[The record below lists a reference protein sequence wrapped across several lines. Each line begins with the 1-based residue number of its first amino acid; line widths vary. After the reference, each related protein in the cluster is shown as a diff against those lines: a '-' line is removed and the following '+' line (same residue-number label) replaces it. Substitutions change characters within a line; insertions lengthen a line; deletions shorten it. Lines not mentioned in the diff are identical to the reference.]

1 MTPGAPAFFVLAGQI
16 HWLLIFSDEAR
27 LSSRNA
33 VESSPSMATTE
44 STSGFDLI
52 VCACGE
58 QEYTARDAI
67 DAAIFRGELGVKWKE
82 FLDEVEAEKRADELD
97 LDLDE
102 SAISSAAEAFR
113 YEYDLIT
120 AEETE
125 AWLANRGLT
134 FEDFSDYFTRQ
145 YYATAIRESVVPD
158 EVEYQFASSDLRRS
172 FLTELIL
179 SGDLDRITNDL
190 MARLAARC
198 AGEEPAPEAIAAE
211 ERKFLNRNSV
221 NPAQRANWLKK
232 LGRDSKWLDEMLA
245 IEAAYRTHCERL
257 LVPEA
262 RQHELMSLRLPLTR
276 FEIEVI
282 ELESQDA
289 AREAL
294 FCVQQDGMSME
305 EVATEGRYPYRRSHV
320 LLEDL
325 PVDAQ
330 QRFLS
335 VSVGNVLEPTARGDG
350 FELCR
355 VVSKIEPQ
363 ADDPTVKSRI
373 DQRLLDR
380 HFSELMSK
388 YTQGRLGAVS
398 PAKE

>member
-1 MTPGAPAFFVLAGQI
+1 
-16 HWLLIFSDEAR
+16 
-27 LSSRNA
+27 
-33 VESSPSMATTE
+33 MATTE

-52 VCACGE
+52 VCACRE
-58 QEYTARDAI
+58 KEYTARDAI

-82 FLDEVEAEKRADELD
+82 FLDEVEAENRAEELD

-102 SAISSAAEAFR
+102 SSISSAAEAFR

-134 FEDFSDYFTRQ
+134 FDDFSDYFTRQ
-145 YYATAIRESVVPD
+145 YYATAIREKIVPD
-158 EVEYQFASSDLRRS
+158 EVEYQCASPDLRRS

-179 SGDLDRITNDL
+179 SGDLDQLTTDL
-190 MARLAARC
+190 MARLAAHC
-198 AGEEPAPEAIAAE
+198 AGQEPTPEAIAAE
-211 ERKFLNRNSV
+211 ERKFLHRNRIKS
-221 NPAQRANWLKK
+221 AQRASWLEK
-232 LGRDSKWLDEMLA
+232 LGRDSKWLDEILA
-245 IEAAYRTHCERL
+245 IEVAYGTHCDRL

-262 RQHELMSLRLPLTR
+262 RRHELMALRLPLTQ

-282 ELESQDA
+282 ELESHDA

-305 EVATEGRYPYRRSHV
+305 EVAAEGHYHYRRSDL

-325 PVDAQ
+325 PLDAQ

-335 VSVGNVLEPTARGDG
+335 TSAGDVLEPIARGDG

-355 VVSKIEPQ
+355 VVNKIEPH
-363 ADDPTVKSRI
+363 ADDPAVKSRI
-373 DQRLLDR
+373 DQRLLNR

-388 YTQGRLGAVS
+388 YTQRRLGAVS

>member
-1 MTPGAPAFFVLAGQI
+1 M
-16 HWLLIFSDEAR
+16 
-27 LSSRNA
+27 
-33 VESSPSMATTE
+33 
-44 STSGFDLI
+44 
-52 VCACGE
+52 CACRAK
-58 QEYTARDAI
+58 EYTARDAI

-102 SAISSAAEAFR
+102 SAISSAVEAFR

-134 FEDFSDYFTRQ
+134 FDDFSDYFTRQ
-145 YYATAIRESVVPD
+145 CYATAIREKIVSD
-158 EVEYQFASSDLRRS
+158 EMEYQCASPDLRRS

-179 SGDLDRITNDL
+179 SGDLDRMTSDL

-198 AGEEPAPEAIAAE
+198 AGDEPTPDAIAAE
-211 ERKFLNRNSV
+211 ERKFLHRNRIKS
-221 NPAQRANWLKK
+221 AQRTDWLEK
-232 LGRDSKWLDEMLA
+232 LGRDSKWLDEMLV
-245 IEAAYRTHCERL
+245 IEAAYRTHCDRL

-262 RQHELMSLRLPLTR
+262 RQHELMALRLPLTQ

-282 ELESQDA
+282 ELESRDA
-289 AREAL
+289 AKEAL
-294 FCVQQDGMSME
+294 FCVRQDGMSME
-305 EVATEGRYPYRRSHV
+305 EVATEGRYPYRRSDF
-320 LLEDL
+320 LLEDV

-335 VSVGNVLEPTARGDG
+335 VSAGNVLEPIARGDG

-363 ADDPTVKSRI
+363 ADDPSVQSRI
-373 DQRLLDR
+373 DGRLLDR

-388 YTQGRLGAVS
+388 YTQRRLGGVS

>member
-1 MTPGAPAFFVLAGQI
+1 
-16 HWLLIFSDEAR
+16 
-27 LSSRNA
+27 
-33 VESSPSMATTE
+33 MATTE
-44 STSGFDLI
+44 STPGFDLI
-52 VCACGE
+52 VCACRE
-58 QEYTARDAI
+58 REYTARDAI
-67 DAAIFRGELGVKWKE
+67 DAAIFRGELGVTWKE

-102 SAISSAAEAFR
+102 SAISSAADAFR

-134 FEDFSDYFTRQ
+134 FDDFSDYFTRQ
-145 YYATAIRESVVPD
+145 YYATAIREKIVPD
-158 EVEYQFASSDLRRS
+158 KVEYQCASSDLRRW

-179 SGDLDRITNDL
+179 SGDLDRLTTDL
-190 MARLAARC
+190 IARLAARC
-198 AGEEPAPEAIAAE
+198 AGQEPTPEAIEAE
-211 ERKFLNRNSV
+211 ERTFLHRNGI
-221 NPAQRANWLKK
+221 NTAQRANWLEK

-245 IEAAYRTHCERL
+245 IEAAYRTHCDRL
-257 LVPEA
+257 LVPQA
-262 RQHELMSLRLPLTR
+262 RQHELMALRLPLTR
-276 FEIEVI
+276 FETEVI
-282 ELESQDA
+282 ELESRDA
-289 AREAL
+289 AKEAL

-305 EVATEGRYPYRRSHV
+305 EVATEGGYPYRRSEF

-335 VSVGNVLEPTARGDG
+335 ISAGGVLEPSARGDG

-355 VVSKIEPQ
+355 VVNKIEPH

-373 DQRLLDR
+373 DKRLLDR
-380 HFSELMSK
+380 HFSELTSK
-388 YTQGRLGAVS
+388 YTQRRLGAAS
-398 PAKE
+398 PARE

>member
-1 MTPGAPAFFVLAGQI
+1 M
-16 HWLLIFSDEAR
+16 S
-27 LSSRNA
+27 
-33 VESSPSMATTE
+33 
-44 STSGFDLI
+44 STSVSRHDLI
-52 VCACGE
+52 VCACGN
-58 QEYTARDAI
+58 QEYTARDSI

-102 SAISSAAEAFR
+102 SAIASAAEAFR

-120 AEETE
+120 TEETE
-125 AWLANRGLT
+125 AWLAKRGLN
-134 FEDFSDYFTRQ
+134 FDDFSEYFTRQ
-145 YYATAIRESVVPD
+145 YCATAIRESVVPD
-158 EVEYQFASSDLRRS
+158 PVEYQCASSDLRRS

-179 SGDLDRITNDL
+179 SGDLDRITTDL

-198 AGEEPAPEAIAAE
+198 AGQEATPETIAAE
-211 ERKFLNRNSV
+211 ERKFLHRNSI
-221 NPAQRANWLKK
+221 NLAQRANWLKK
-232 LGRDSKWLDEMLA
+232 LERDSKWLDEMLA
-245 IEAAYRTHCERL
+245 IEAAYRTHCDRL

-262 RQHELMSLRLPLTR
+262 RQHELMALRLPLTR

-282 ELESQDA
+282 ELESSDA
-289 AREAL
+289 AKEAL
-294 FCVQQDGMSME
+294 FCVQHDGMSME
-305 EVATEGRYPYRRSHV
+305 EVATEGRYPYRRSHF

-335 VSVGNVLEPTARGDG
+335 VSAGNVLEPIARADG
-350 FELCR
+350 FEVWR
-355 VVSKIEPQ
+355 VVKKIEPQ
-363 ADDPTVKSRI
+363 PDDPAVKLRI

-388 YTQGRLGAVS
+388 YTQRRLGGVS
-398 PAKE
+398 PAKG

>member
-1 MTPGAPAFFVLAGQI
+1 
-16 HWLLIFSDEAR
+16 
-27 LSSRNA
+27 
-33 VESSPSMATTE
+33 MATEE

-52 VCACGE
+52 VCTCRE
-58 QEYTARDAI
+58 KEYTARDAI

-82 FLDEVEAEKRADELD
+82 FLDEVEAEKRADELE

-125 AWLANRGLT
+125 TWLANRGLT
-134 FEDFSDYFTRQ
+134 FDDFSDYFARQ
-145 YYATAIRESVVPD
+145 YCATAIREKIVPD
-158 EVEYQFASSDLRRS
+158 EVEYESASSDLRRS
-172 FLTELIL
+172 FLTALIL
-179 SGDLDRITNDL
+179 SGDLDRMTSDL

-198 AGEEPAPEAIAAE
+198 AGEEPTPAAIAVE
-211 ERKFLNRNSV
+211 ERKFLDRNSI
-221 NPAQRANWLKK
+221 NPPQRANWLKK
-232 LGRDSKWLDEMLA
+232 LARDSKWLDEMLA
-245 IEAAYRTHCERL
+245 IEAAYRTHCDML
-257 LVPEA
+257 LVPEG
-262 RQHELMSLRLPLTR
+262 RQHELMALRLPLTQ

-282 ELESQDA
+282 ELESHDA
-289 AREAL
+289 AKEAL

-305 EVATEGRYPYRRSHV
+305 EVATEGGYPYRRSQF

-330 QRFLS
+330 QRFIS
-335 VSVGNVLEPTARGDG
+335 VSAGNVLEPIARGDG

-355 VVSKIEPQ
+355 VVNKIEPH

-373 DQRLLDR
+373 DQRLLSR
-380 HFSELMSK
+380 HFSELVSK
-388 YTQGRLGAVS
+388 YTQMRPGAVP

>member
-1 MTPGAPAFFVLAGQI
+1 MEL
-16 HWLLIFSDEAR
+16 
-27 LSSRNA
+27 
-33 VESSPSMATTE
+33 TE
-44 STSGFDLI
+44 STSGLDLV
-52 VCACGE
+52 VCACGA

-67 DAAIFRGELGVKWKE
+67 DAAIFRGELDVKWKE
-82 FLDEVEAEKRADELD
+82 FLHQVAAERRADELD
-97 LDLDE
+97 VEPDE
-102 SAISSAAEAFR
+102 SAISGAAEAFR

-125 AWLANRGLT
+125 AWLANRSLT
-134 FEDFSDYFTRQ
+134 FDDFSDYFTRQ
-145 YYATAIRESVVPD
+145 YFATAIREKVAPD
-158 EVEYQFASSDLRRS
+158 EVEYQCASVDLRRS

-179 SGDLDRITNDL
+179 SGDLDRITTDL

-198 AGEEPAPEAIAAE
+198 AGQEPAPEAIAAE
-211 ERKFLNRNSV
+211 ERKFLHRNSI

-245 IEAAYRTHCERL
+245 IEAAYRTHCDRL

-262 RQHELMSLRLPLTR
+262 RQHELMALRLPLTR
-276 FEIEVI
+276 FEIEAI
-282 ELESQDA
+282 ELESHDA
-289 AREAL
+289 AKEAL

-305 EVATEGRYPYRRSHV
+305 EVATEGRYPYRRSEF
-320 LLEDL
+320 LLQDL
-325 PVDAQ
+325 PVDSH

-335 VSVGNVLEPTARGDG
+335 VSAGNVLEPIARGDG

-355 VVSKIEPQ
+355 IISKTEPH
-363 ADDPTVKSRI
+363 ADDQTVRSRI

-388 YTQGRLGAVS
+388 YTQRQLGGVS
-398 PAKE
+398 TPKE

>member
-1 MTPGAPAFFVLAGQI
+1 
-16 HWLLIFSDEAR
+16 
-27 LSSRNA
+27 
-33 VESSPSMATTE
+33 MASTE
-44 STSGFDLI
+44 STSGFDLV
-52 VCACGE
+52 VCACRAK
-58 QEYTARDAI
+58 EYTARDAI

-82 FLDEVEAEKRADELD
+82 FLDEVEAEKRADKLD

-102 SAISSAAEAFR
+102 AAISSAAEAFR

-120 AEETE
+120 TEETQ

-134 FEDFSDYFTRQ
+134 FDDFSDYFTRQ
-145 YYATAIRESVVPD
+145 CYATAIREKIVSD
-158 EVEYQFASSDLRRS
+158 EMEYQCASPDLRRS

-179 SGDLDRITNDL
+179 SGDLDRMTSDL

-198 AGEEPAPEAIAAE
+198 AGDEPTPDAIAAE
-211 ERKFLNRNSV
+211 ERKFLHRNRIKS
-221 NPAQRANWLKK
+221 AQRTDWLEK
-232 LGRDSKWLDEMLA
+232 LGRDSKWLDEMLV
-245 IEAAYRTHCERL
+245 IEAAYRTHCDRL

-262 RQHELMSLRLPLTR
+262 RQHELMALRLPLTQ

-282 ELESQDA
+282 ELESRDA
-289 AREAL
+289 AKEAL
-294 FCVQQDGMSME
+294 FCVRQDGMSME
-305 EVATEGRYPYRRSHV
+305 EVATEGRYPYRRSDF
-320 LLEDL
+320 LLEDV

-335 VSVGNVLEPTARGDG
+335 VSAGNVLEPIARGDG

-363 ADDPTVKSRI
+363 ADDPSVQSRI
-373 DQRLLDR
+373 DGRLLDR

-388 YTQGRLGAVS
+388 YTQRRLGGVS
-398 PAKE
+398 TPKE

>member
-1 MTPGAPAFFVLAGQI
+1 
-16 HWLLIFSDEAR
+16 
-27 LSSRNA
+27 
-33 VESSPSMATTE
+33 MASTE
-44 STSGFDLI
+44 STSGLDLV

-97 LDLDE
+97 LDFDAA
-102 SAISSAAEAFR
+102 AISSAVEAFR

-120 AEETE
+120 TQETE
-125 AWLANRGLT
+125 AWLSKRGLT
-134 FEDFSDYFTRQ
+134 FDDFGEYFTRQ
-145 YYATAIRESVVPD
+145 YCVTAIRENVVAD
-158 EVEYQFASSDLRRS
+158 QVEYQCASSDLRRS

-179 SGDLDRITNDL
+179 SGDLDRITTDL

-198 AGEEPAPEAIAAE
+198 AGKEPTPEAIAAE
-211 ERKFLNRNSV
+211 ERKFLHRNSI

-245 IEAAYRTHCERL
+245 IEAAYRTHCDRL

-262 RQHELMSLRLPLTR
+262 RQHELMALRLPLTR

-282 ELESQDA
+282 ELESPDA
-289 AREAL
+289 AKEAL
-294 FCVQQDGMSME
+294 FCVQHDGMSME
-305 EVATEGRYPYRRSHV
+305 EVATEGRYPFRRSHF

-335 VSVGNVLEPTARGDG
+335 VSAGNVLEPIARADG
-350 FELCR
+350 FEVCR
-355 VVSKIEPQ
+355 VVKKIEPQ
-363 ADDPTVKSRI
+363 ADDPAVKLRI
-373 DQRLLDR
+373 DHRLLDR
-380 HFSELMSK
+380 HFSELMTK
-388 YTQGRLGAVS
+388 YTQRRLGGVS

>member
-1 MTPGAPAFFVLAGQI
+1 M
-16 HWLLIFSDEAR
+16 E
-27 LSSRNA
+27 
-33 VESSPSMATTE
+33 TTE
-44 STSGFDLI
+44 STSGLDLV
-52 VCACGE
+52 VCACRG

-67 DAAIFRGELGVKWKE
+67 DAAIFRGELDVKWKE
-82 FLDEVEAEKRADELD
+82 FLHQVAAERRADELD
-97 LDLDE
+97 VEPDE
-102 SAISSAAEAFR
+102 SAISGAAEAFR
-113 YEYDLIT
+113 YQYDLIT

-125 AWLANRGLT
+125 AWLANRSLT
-134 FEDFSDYFTRQ
+134 FDDFSDYFTRQ
-145 YYATAIRESVVPD
+145 YFATAIREKVAPD
-158 EVEYQFASSDLRRS
+158 EMEYQCASPDLRRS

-179 SGDLDRITNDL
+179 SGDLDRMTSDL

-198 AGEEPAPEAIAAE
+198 AGQEPTPEAVAAE
-211 ERKFLNRNSV
+211 ERKFLHRNSI

-232 LGRDSKWLDEMLA
+232 LGRDSKWLDEMLT
-245 IEAAYRTHCERL
+245 IEAAYRTHCDRL

-262 RQHELMSLRLPLTR
+262 RQHELMALRLPLTQ

-282 ELESQDA
+282 ELESHDA
-289 AREAL
+289 AKEAL

-305 EVATEGRYPYRRSHV
+305 EVATEGGYPYRRLQF
-320 LLEDL
+320 LLEDV

-335 VSVGNVLEPTARGDG
+335 VSAGNVLEPIARGDG
-350 FELCR
+350 FELYR
-355 VVSKIEPQ
+355 VVSKIEPH

-373 DQRLLDR
+373 DQRLINR

-388 YTQGRLGAVS
+388 YAQRRLGGVS

>member
-1 MTPGAPAFFVLAGQI
+1 
-16 HWLLIFSDEAR
+16 
-27 LSSRNA
+27 
-33 VESSPSMATTE
+33 MATTE

-52 VCACGE
+52 VCACRE
-58 QEYTARDAI
+58 KEYTARDAI

-82 FLDEVEAEKRADELD
+82 FLDEVGAEKRADELE

-102 SAISSAAEAFR
+102 SAISRAAEAFR

-134 FEDFSDYFTRQ
+134 FDDFSEYFTRK
-145 YYATAIRESVVPD
+145 YCATAIREKIVPD
-158 EVEYQFASSDLRRS
+158 EVEYRSASSDLRRS
-172 FLTELIL
+172 FLAELIL
-179 SGDLDRITNDL
+179 SGDLDRMTSDL

-198 AGEEPAPEAIAAE
+198 AGEEPTPAAIAAE
-211 ERKFLNRNSV
+211 EREFLHRHSI
-221 NPAQRANWLKK
+221 NPAQLTNWLKK

-245 IEAAYRTHCERL
+245 IEAAYRTHCDRL

-262 RQHELMSLRLPLTR
+262 RQHELMALRLPLTQ
-276 FEIEVI
+276 FEIEMI
-282 ELESQDA
+282 ELESHNA
-289 AREAL
+289 AKEAL

-305 EVATEGRYPYRRSHV
+305 EVATEGGYPYRRLQF

-335 VSVGNVLEPTARGDG
+335 VSAGNVLEPIARGDG
-350 FELCR
+350 FELYR
-355 VVSKIEPQ
+355 VVNKIEPH

-373 DQRLLDR
+373 DRRLLNR

-388 YTQGRLGAVS
+388 YAQRRLGSVS
-398 PAKE
+398 PPKE

>member
-1 MTPGAPAFFVLAGQI
+1 
-16 HWLLIFSDEAR
+16 
-27 LSSRNA
+27 
-33 VESSPSMATTE
+33 MATTN

-52 VCACGE
+52 VCACGD
-58 QEYTARDAI
+58 QEYTAHDAI
-67 DAAIFRGELGVKWKE
+67 DAAIFRGELGVKWQE
-82 FLDEVEAEKRADELD
+82 FLAEVEAEKRADELD

-134 FEDFSDYFTRQ
+134 FDDFSDYFTRQ
-145 YYATAIRESVVPD
+145 YCATAIRESVVPD
-158 EVEYQFASSDLRRS
+158 EVEYQCASFDLRRS

-179 SGDLDRITNDL
+179 SGDLDRITTDL

-198 AGEEPAPEAIAAE
+198 TAQEPSPEAIAAE
-211 ERKFLNRNSV
+211 ERKFLRRNSI

-245 IEAAYRTHCERL
+245 IEAAYRAHCDRL
-257 LVPEA
+257 LVPQA
-262 RQHELMSLRLPLTR
+262 RRHELMALRLPLTR

-282 ELESQDA
+282 EVESHDA
-289 AREAL
+289 AKEAL

-305 EVATEGRYPYRRSHV
+305 EVATEGRYHYRQENFV
-320 LLEDL
+320 LEDL
-325 PVDAQ
+325 PADVQ
-330 QRFLS
+330 HVFLS
-335 VSVGNVLEPTARGDG
+335 VSAGDVLEPLARGDG

-355 VVSKIEPQ
+355 VVNKIEPQ
-363 ADDPTVKSRI
+363 ADHPTVKSRI
-373 DQRLLDR
+373 DQRLLER

-388 YTQGRLGAVS
+388 YTQRRVGGVS
-398 PAKE
+398 PATE

>member
-1 MTPGAPAFFVLAGQI
+1 
-16 HWLLIFSDEAR
+16 
-27 LSSRNA
+27 
-33 VESSPSMATTE
+33 MATTE

-52 VCACGE
+52 VCACRE
-58 QEYTARDAI
+58 KEYTARDAI

-97 LDLDE
+97 LDLNE

-125 AWLANRGLT
+125 AWLANRGLS
-134 FEDFSDYFTRQ
+134 FDDFSDYFTRQ
-145 YYATAIRESVVPD
+145 YFATAIRENLVSD
-158 EVEYQFASSDLRRS
+158 EVEYPCASSDLRRS

-179 SGDLDRITNDL
+179 SGDLDRITSDL

-198 AGEEPAPEAIAAE
+198 AGEPTPAAIAAE
-211 ERKFLNRNSV
+211 ERKFLHRNSI

-245 IEAAYRTHCERL
+245 IEAAYRTHCDKL

-262 RQHELMSLRLPLTR
+262 RQHELMALRLPLTQ

-282 ELESQDA
+282 ELESHDA
-289 AREAL
+289 AKEAL

-305 EVATEGRYPYRRSHV
+305 EVATEGGYPYRRLQL

-335 VSVGNVLEPTARGDG
+335 VSAGNVLEPIARGDG

-355 VVSKIEPQ
+355 VVNKIEPH

-373 DQRLLDR
+373 DQRLLSR
-380 HFSELMSK
+380 HFSELVSK
-388 YTQGRLGAVS
+388 YTQMRLGAVS

>member
-1 MTPGAPAFFVLAGQI
+1 
-16 HWLLIFSDEAR
+16 
-27 LSSRNA
+27 
-33 VESSPSMATTE
+33 MATTE

-52 VCACGE
+52 VCACRE
-58 QEYTARDAI
+58 KEYTARDAI
-67 DAAIFRGELGVKWKE
+67 DAAIFRGELVVKWKE

-102 SAISSAAEAFR
+102 SSISSAAEAFR

-134 FEDFSDYFTRQ
+134 LDDFSDYFTRQ
-145 YYATAIRESVVPD
+145 YCAAAFREKIVPD
-158 EVEYQFASSDLRRS
+158 EVEYQCASSNLRRS

-179 SGDLDRITNDL
+179 SGDLDRLTTDL

-198 AGEEPAPEAIAAE
+198 TGQEPTPEVIEAE
-211 ERKFLNRNSV
+211 DRKFLHRNDIKT
-221 NPAQRANWLKK
+221 AQRENWLEK

-245 IEAAYRTHCERL
+245 IEAAYRTHCDRL

-262 RQHELMSLRLPLTR
+262 RRHELMALRLPLTQ
-276 FEIEVI
+276 FETEVI
-282 ELESQDA
+282 ELESHDA
-289 AREAL
+289 AKEAL

-305 EVATEGRYPYRRSHV
+305 EVATEGGYPYRRSEF

-325 PVDAQ
+325 PMDAQ

-335 VSVGNVLEPTARGDG
+335 VSAGNVLEPIARGDG

-355 VVSKIEPQ
+355 VVNKIEPHV
-363 ADDPTVKSRI
+363 DDPTVKSRI
-373 DQRLLDR
+373 DQRLLSR

-388 YTQGRLGAVS
+388 YAQRRLGGV
-398 PAKE
+398 PHPKE

>member
-1 MTPGAPAFFVLAGQI
+1 MRGEPSVYWLGRSN
-16 HWLLIFSDEAR
+16 HWLPIFYDETR

-33 VESSPSMATTE
+33 VESSPLMATTE
-44 STSGFDLI
+44 SVSYFDLI

-58 QEYTARDAI
+58 REYTAQDAI
-67 DAAIFRGELGVKWKE
+67 DAAIFRGELGIKWKE
-82 FLDEVEAEKRADELD
+82 FLDEIEAEKRADELD
-97 LDLDE
+97 LDLDD
-102 SAISSAAEAFR
+102 SALSSAAEAFR

-134 FEDFSDYFTRQ
+134 FDDFSDYFTRQ
-145 YYATAIRESVVPD
+145 YCVTAIHESVVAD
-158 EVEYQFASSDLRRS
+158 EIEYQCASSDLRRS

-179 SGDLDRITNDL
+179 SGDLDRMTSDL

-198 AGEEPAPEAIAAE
+198 AGEPSPEAIVAE
-211 ERKFLNRNSV
+211 ERKFLHRNKIKS
-221 NPAQRANWLKK
+221 AQRANWLQK

-245 IEAAYRTHCERL
+245 IEAAYRTHCDRL

-262 RQHELMSLRLPLTR
+262 RQHELMALRLPLTR
-276 FEIEVI
+276 FETEVI
-282 ELESQDA
+282 ELESRDA

-294 FCVQQDGMSME
+294 FCVQQDGMSMR
-305 EVATEGRYPYRRSHV
+305 EVATEGRYPYRRSHF

-335 VSVGNVLEPTARGDG
+335 ISAGNVLEPIARGDG

-355 VVSKIEPQ
+355 VVTKIEPQ
-363 ADDPTVKSRI
+363 ADDPSVKSRI

-380 HFSELMSK
+380 HFSELTNK
-388 YTQGRLGAVS
+388 YTQRRLGGAS
-398 PAKE
+398 SSTE